1 MWYNKIKL
9 INHTREGTLHLSET
23 KISRGTTYAL
33 VIFDLIVSIVV
44 TLKIAPSNLHLL
56 LKIGIIVVMF
66 LAAFL
71 IMNITKFGIGL
82 VAITAVSLLFAWVI
96 NGIVIAPYV
105 EDTIWK
111 WILRVCSLLICFLGH
126 LKLTVWN
133 MVIKEKFSK

>member
-1 MWYNKIKL
+1 M
-9 INHTREGTLHLSET
+9 SET